1 MPVIGIPGRGISRS
15 NACVPSSTAPAD
27 VAEMVV
33 EAIHQRRLYVL
44 THPELAFAAIKA
56 RLEWMET
63 GEPAEN
69 RPF

>member
-1 MPVIGIPGRGISRS
+1 
-15 NACVPSSTAPAD
+15 
-27 VAEMVV
+27 MVV
-33 EAIHQRRLYVL
+33 EAIHQRRLYIL